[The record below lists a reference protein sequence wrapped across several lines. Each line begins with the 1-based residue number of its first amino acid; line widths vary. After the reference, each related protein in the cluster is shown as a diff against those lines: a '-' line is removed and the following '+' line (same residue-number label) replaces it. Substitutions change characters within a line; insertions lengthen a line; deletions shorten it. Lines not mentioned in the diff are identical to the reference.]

1 MNIQLIFYGCPFVH
15 EGDKESK
22 WKRQS
27 RQTREALRAVRF
39 MDKPKV
45 YTIDWAISWFQQRR
59 VSHFRGFLAGKNEN
73 FPKVCLMSQ
82 CQTFL
87 SYKNEFYLPE
97 SENRFLHERRHTNPL
112 PEKKAKG

>member
-1 MNIQLIFYGCPFVH
+1 
-15 EGDKESK
+15 
-22 WKRQS
+22 
-27 RQTREALRAVRF
+27 
-39 MDKPKV
+39 
-45 YTIDWAISWFQQRR
+45 
-59 VSHFRGFLAGKNEN
+59 
-73 FPKVCLMSQ
+73 MSQ